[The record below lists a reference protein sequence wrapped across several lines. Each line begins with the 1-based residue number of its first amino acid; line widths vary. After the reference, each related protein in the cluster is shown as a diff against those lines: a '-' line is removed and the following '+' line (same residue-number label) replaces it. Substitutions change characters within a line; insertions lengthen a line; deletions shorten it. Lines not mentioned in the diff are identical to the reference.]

1 MDIKNIQGDVNVLIS
16 SITHE
21 QSNPFQTSI
30 TELLASANENKLEEA
45 LLKQLVPMYEL
56 LEILNKENKINK
68 QQYNQ
73 RRIALLK
80 LSQLAEEVNIN
91 HKNNL

>member
-1 MDIKNIQGDVNVLIS
+1 MDIKNISGDVKVLIS

-21 QSNPFQTSI
+21 QSKPFQTSI
-30 TELLASANENKLEEA
+30 MELLASAKENKLEEA
-45 LLKQLVPMYEL
+45 ILKQLVPIYEL

-73 RRIALLK
+73 RRIALQK

-91 HKNNL
+91 HKNTL